1 MISGTIFLGLLAFA
15 FVRHLR
21 HKMNKLDANK
31 KWELT
36 QAHGGYIRDSDVVTR
51 ANPLSGRQKRLSNTN
66 IKANDRSDLDSFFT
80 MNTAFSNNQSN
91 LATTTTTRKSNIKNL
106 VAARQKVANTNTKR
120 NSMLANTL
128 IKFSTPDTQSNLSEQ
143 SSSIQ
148 SLGNEK
154 RLSNRVI
161 SAGLNKLDTSRPQGN
176 NPLVNRAVKAKAD
189 EPSRLETMLNQSQSN
204 QSQSSQSQ
212 SAVSRP
218 SVTFGRRESA
228 SEVVNNR
235 PTFSINLDDDD
246 DDDDDDNGFDKL

>member
-1 MISGTIFLGLLAFA
+1 
-15 FVRHLR
+15 
-21 HKMNKLDANK
+21 MNKLDANK

-66 IKANDRSDLDSFFT
+66 VKANDRSDLDSFFT

-91 LATTTTTRKSNIKNL
+91 LTTTTTTRKSNIKNL
-106 VAARQKVANTNTKR
+106 VAAREKIANTNSKR

-128 IKFSTPDTQSNLSEQ
+128 IKFSAPDMQAPLSEQ
-143 SSSIQ
+143 SSSSQ

-161 SAGLNKLDTSRPQGN
+161 SAGLNKLDISRPQSHN

-189 EPSRLETMLNQSQSN
+189 EPSRLEVMLNQSQSN
-204 QSQSSQSQ
+204 QSQSA
-212 SAVSRP
+212 AVSRP

-228 SEVVNNR
+228 PPDVVNNR

-246 DDDDDDNGFDKL
+246 DDDDDNGFGL